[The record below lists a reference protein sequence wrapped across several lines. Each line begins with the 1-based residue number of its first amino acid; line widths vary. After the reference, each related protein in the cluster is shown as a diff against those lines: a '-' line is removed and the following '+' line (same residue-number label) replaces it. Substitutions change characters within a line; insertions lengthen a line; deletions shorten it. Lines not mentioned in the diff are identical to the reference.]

1 VHLCQGY
8 SFSDHVYGH
17 AVIIFDYN
25 FSSHTIIELFS
36 ETFRDIVVK

>member
-1 VHLCQGY
+1 VQLCQGY

-17 AVIIFDYN
+17 AVIIFV
-25 FSSHTIIELFS
+25 SHTIIELFS